1 LITGIQ
7 TSGRHKT
14 RGPAPSSRGYPS
26 PCHTRAWYGKDEG
39 TRPPPDPPSPK
50 GNGKPHPTGSEDFP
64 LFIYEVRELQQ
75 YHRTL
80 ISHLFVLLPILFL
93 THWQTPY
100 QTEIG
105 RVGSRL
111 LISLLC
117 LRHSSE
123 WDMPAWIHAQ
133 YFGNLWT
140 VPVQGRNTPTS
151 LLAVDWADTLSI
163 WIYPSGALSTR
174 LGNLEEEE
182 GAELTAAEFQH
193 KYSWHDD
200 EESQRQGLMLLQRPS
215 HLPHLRS
222 FPPTSGRS
230 T

>member
-1 LITGIQ
+1 MP
-7 TSGRHKT
+7 RY
-14 RGPAPSSRGYPS
+14 SR
-26 PCHTRAWYGKDEG
+26 
-39 TRPPPDPPSPK
+39 RPI
-50 GNGKPHPTGSEDFP
+50 HPTSISRNFSERFSIFEKSHKGKKQCPCGIPQYPTRNFSLWETQRAASGSEDFP
-64 LFIYEVRELQQ
+64 MFTHEVRELQQ

-111 LISLLC
+111 LISLLG
-117 LRHSSE
+117 LRHIDE
-123 WDMPAWIHAQ
+123 RDMPAWIHAQ

-163 WIYPSGALSTR
+163 WIYSR
-174 LGNLEEEE
+174 L
-182 GAELTAAEFQH
+182 
-193 KYSWHDD
+193 D
-200 EESQRQGLMLLQRPS
+200 
-215 HLPHLRS
+215 
-222 FPPTSGRS
+222 
-230 T
+230 